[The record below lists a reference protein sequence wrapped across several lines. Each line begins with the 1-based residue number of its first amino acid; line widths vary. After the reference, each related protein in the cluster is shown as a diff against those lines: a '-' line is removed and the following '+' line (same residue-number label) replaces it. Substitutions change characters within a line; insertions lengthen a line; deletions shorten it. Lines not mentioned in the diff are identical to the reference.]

1 LICLAAILKISRR
14 PNGQF
19 AVLKHQGVF
28 YRVEALDIW
37 ETPPPPPFLPDCS
50 LSFVF
55 TKRSFIVLKTWFY
68 GNKIQNAIAAM
79 VPLRFHH
86 ALPSFPLPTPAFE
99 PSLSD
104 AMLALPDALELK
116 DLCLEVLRRPKKMGW
131 FSIMESLTHTGSYID
146 TYIDIYIYICI

>member
-1 LICLAAILKISRR
+1 
-14 PNGQF
+14 
-19 AVLKHQGVF
+19 
-28 YRVEALDIW
+28 
-37 ETPPPPPFLPDCS
+37 
-50 LSFVF
+50 
-55 TKRSFIVLKTWFY
+55 
-68 GNKIQNAIAAM
+68 M

-116 DLCLEVLRRPKKMGW
+116 DLCLEVLRRPKKMEW

-146 TYIDIYIYICI
+146 TYIDIYIYVYIIILYINTYIYILMHIRVTVFKRQRVGSSSMMRGLVMW